1 MSRIFRLSFGDKLDS
16 SSIEHIIQKDYYYN
30 STGTKCYLP
39 YSTVNLTEF
48 MFNLIEPTLEWK
60 GAYYMSGTSS
70 APHSLTLSKHISEY
84 HLGIFIA
91 LSYYNSGGKDD
102 NFKYYFIPKFHN
114 PTGSITL
121 FSGGTEG
128 LANFKF
134 IYFEEVTVNGKT
146 VTKLKGWPDNS
157 TNPKSGQLGN
167 YKNNQCVFRAIY
179 GI

>member
-1 MSRIFRLSFGDKLDS
+1 MSRIFRLSSSNKIDS
-16 SSIEHIIQKDYYYN
+16 SSVEHIIEKDYYYDSN
-30 STGTKCYLP
+30 GTKRTLP
-39 YSTVNLTEF
+39 YSSVNLADF
-48 MFNLIEPTLEWK
+48 LFNLIEPTLEWK
-60 GAYYMSGTSS
+60 GAYYMSGSSS
-70 APHSLTLSKHISEY
+70 APHTLTLSKHISEY

-91 LSYYNSGGKDD
+91 LSYYNSGGQNS

-128 LANFKF
+128 MANYKF
-134 IYFEEVTVNGKT
+134 IYFQEVTVNGKL
-146 VTKLKGWPDNS
+146 VTRLSGWPDNS